1 MLYQLHEL
9 TRNLLA
15 PWVHQAQANA
25 KFFANPGHWWSQMPG
40 ADRLA
45 AVNELFHRIGKDYE
59 KPEWG
64 INEIEVDGERVQNGS
79 SKTMIFGCAYLV
91 HYISQFMRLDPG
103 DVITTGTPPGVGLG
117 FKPPRFLKGGE
128 VVTLGIEGLGEQ
140 KQNFVAYK
148 G

>member
-25 KFFANPGHWWSQMPG
+25 RFFANQGHWWSQMPG

-64 INEIEVDGERVQNGS
+64 INEIDVDGERVPIVVHEEV
-79 SKTMIFGCAYLV
+79 SKPFCKLLRFKRHIGGV
-91 HYISQFMRLDPG
+91 
-103 DVITTGTPPGVGLG
+103 TG
-117 FKPPRFLKGGE
+117 LKL
-128 VVTLGIEGLGEQ
+128 TFSKQLGICE
-140 KQNFVAYK
+140 
-148 G
+148 